1 MFLCINHLISILH
14 QLNNTIFN
22 TDISILTSPNYK
34 STIQVLQ
41 VNTRYNNLILC
52 KQNYC
57 FTVELIE
64 SVSKE
69 EILSADK
76 QSEDIIDQDV
86 VEDDVDDFKISDEE
100 YNKWMKSITSYMSD
114 AQNNQGFS
122 IFSIFFF
129 SLCVLY

>member
-1 MFLCINHLISILH
+1 MRLKFVFLLICIDYLISILH

-22 TDISILTSPNYK
+22 TDISILTPPNHK

-41 VNTRYNNLILC
+41 VNTCYNNLILC
-52 KQNYC
+52 KQKYV

-76 QSEDIIDQDV
+76 QSEDIIDQNVD
-86 VEDDVDDFKISDEE
+86 EDDVDDFKISDEE

-122 IFSIFFF
+122 IF
-129 SLCVLY
+129 